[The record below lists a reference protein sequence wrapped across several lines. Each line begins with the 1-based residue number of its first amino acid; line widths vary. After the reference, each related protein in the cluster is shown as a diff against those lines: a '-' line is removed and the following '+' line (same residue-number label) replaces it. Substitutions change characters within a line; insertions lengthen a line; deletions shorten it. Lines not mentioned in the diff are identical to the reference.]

1 MLVALKYVTAPK
13 KKGMNTRRCNK
24 KTIIMYRMYKMTSLL
39 THNKER
45 RAYNEVEKIKIH
57 KSL

>member
-24 KTIIMYRMYKMTSLL
+24 KTIIMYRMYKITSLL
-39 THNKER
+39 THNEER

-57 KSL
+57 